1 MSNIIY
7 GSHSTET
14 QKHQALSLAP
24 VFQCLSR
31 DEFQSLMALATAQ
44 TYDAG
49 EIIITDGEAGEDIF
63 VISTGAAAV
72 FKNGAH
78 ISYVRKGD
86 IVGEMALI
94 TGRPRSAT
102 VIMVERGDVLR
113 LPREVYAEL
122 VERHPEMWRELC
134 YLIAARLCETTGI
147 QSAQAT
153 MSRIAA

>member
-1 MSNIIY
+1 MSDIDDEPQ
-7 GSHSTET
+7 STET
-14 QKHQALSLAP
+14 EKRLAIGMTP
-24 VFQCLSR
+24 IFQCLGR
-31 DEFQSLMALATAQ
+31 DELQGLIVLATAR

-49 EIIITDGEAGEDIF
+49 EIIITDGEAGEHIF

-78 ISYVRKGD
+78 ISYVRKGN

-113 LPREVYAEL
+113 LVGPRGI
-122 VERHPEMWRELC
+122 RGTRR
-134 YLIAARLCETTGI
+134 AASRDVAGTMLSDCC
-147 QSAQAT
+147 AT
-153 MSRIAA
+153 L